1 MILVYWC
8 CVQGDTIGSVRS
20 RLQERLGLPDKEWD
34 KYRIATVIQ
43 GKAHYVE
50 EEEDKTINIKVS
62 ASGSFSAAV

>member
-1 MILVYWC
+1 MKLIAVIC
-8 CVQGDTIGSVRS
+8 FGQGDTIGSVRS

-50 EEEDKTINIKVS
+50 DEEDKTINIKVNQ
-62 ASGSFSAAV
+62 

>member
-1 MILVYWC
+1 M
-8 CVQGDTIGSVRS
+8 GSVRN

-50 EEEDKTINIKVS
+50 DQEDKIINIKVQELVELVLMYS
-62 ASGSFSAAV
+62 TGQSCTKFY

>member
-1 MILVYWC
+1 V
-8 CVQGDTIGSVRS
+8 GSVRN

-50 EEEDKTINIKVS
+50 DQEDKIINIKVQELVELVLMYS
-62 ASGSFSAAV
+62 TGQSCTKFY